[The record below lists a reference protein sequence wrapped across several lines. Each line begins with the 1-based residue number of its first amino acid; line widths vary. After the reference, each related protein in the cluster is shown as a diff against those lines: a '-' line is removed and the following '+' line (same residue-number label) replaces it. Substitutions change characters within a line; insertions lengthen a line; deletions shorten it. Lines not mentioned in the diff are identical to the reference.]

1 MDDYELKCAAMGI
14 ITYMYLLNTEELPN
28 VEVGDLVE
36 IGAELD
42 NDILEAT
49 MELLSS
55 MDMGMLEMY
64 ELSADED
71 DDE

>member
-64 ELSADED
+64 ELPADED

>member
-28 VEVGDLVE
+28 FKAGDLME
-36 IGAELD
+36 IHAPLD
-42 NDILEAT
+42 YPTMEAT
-49 MELLSS
+49 MTLLSEINTE
-55 MDMGMLEMY
+55 DLVLY
-64 ELSADED
+64 DPYDED

>member
-1 MDDYELKCAAMGI
+1 MDDYELKCAAIGI
-14 ITYMYLLNTEELPN
+14 ITYMYLLNTEELPS

-64 ELSADED
+64 ELPADED

>member
-14 ITYMYLLNTEELPN
+14 ITYMYLLEAEELPD
-28 VEVGDLVE
+28 VEIGDLVE

-42 NDILEAT
+42 NDTLEAT
-49 MELLSS
+49 MELLSC
-55 MDMGMLEMY
+55 MDMSLLEMY
-64 ELSADED
+64 ELPGDED